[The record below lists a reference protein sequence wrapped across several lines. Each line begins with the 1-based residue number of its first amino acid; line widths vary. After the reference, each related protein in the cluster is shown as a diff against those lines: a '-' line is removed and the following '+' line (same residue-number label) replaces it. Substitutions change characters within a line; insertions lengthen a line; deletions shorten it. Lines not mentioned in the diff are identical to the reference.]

1 MKIMCK
7 LKKSSGFTLVEVMVA
22 VAIMAFCLTGL
33 LLTFLQLL
41 TLTDLSRDFTNAASG
56 MQATVEA
63 IRTAGFDCIY
73 ASERPGVG
81 PYCTGCSY
89 TQCFYHNDTFEVAG
103 FDNTGSTRIGMGL
116 VEVSDVSINGTTY
129 SDLRRVRTVFSF
141 YSRGYWDSGSG
152 ISTGRLI
159 GEDRNLN
166 GVLDTSSPTEDID
179 NNGRMDSPI
188 ETVIYVKDFT
198 NSTN

>member
-1 MKIMCK
+1 VRK
-7 LKKSSGFTLVEVMVA
+7 LKKRSGFTLVEVMVA

-63 IRTAGFDCIY
+63 IRTGGFDCIY
-73 ASERPGVG
+73 TSERPGVG

-103 FDNTGSTRIGMGL
+103 FDNSGSTRTGMGV
-116 VEVSDVSINGTTY
+116 VEISDVTVNGTTY
-129 SDLRRVRTVFSF
+129 SDVLKVRTVFSF
-141 YSRGYWDSGSG
+141 YSRGFWDSDAGT
-152 ISTGRLI
+152 STGRLI
-159 GEDRNLN
+159 GEDRDLD
-166 GVLDTSSPTEDID
+166 GVLDTGIPSEDAD
-179 NNGRMDSPI
+179 GNARMDSPI